1 MTPTPDASVLVRRAL
16 AGYGTSELLTLVDS
30 LNLQP
35 SARVDV
41 VILAPLRNLHRG
53 RNARSFLT
61 NAPMLAIKFL
71 AELISADALTRTV
84 EILGDSAD
92 SPTFEEL
99 SAAVDTLLSE
109 DVAPAVIGAM
119 LALAAANGV
128 PAAEHCV
135 TLLDSR
141 EEFSLPQ
148 LEVAAP
154 ASALAPAHSVDPKI
168 REQRLKRREEQK
180 LARQRVVARPQSRP
194 AKTKTAPPRSSAPVT
209 TTVADETPL
218 VASMP
223 VVASAPVVAA
233 MPVVERRRINLTPLE
248 ETRFN
253 TEHPLSG
260 TVIALDVPFD
270 VANTD
275 ELGVSAKLRP
285 VLVVAGAAEEL
296 LILPIFSNEAAGR
309 VPFTSWKQ
317 IGLDHASF
325 LGSDR
330 VSIALEAS
338 TVIRRIGR
346 LNDQEWNALI

>member
-1 MTPTPDASVLVRRAL
+1 
-16 AGYGTSELLTLVDS
+16 
-30 LNLQP
+30 
-35 SARVDV
+35 
-41 VILAPLRNLHRG
+41 
-53 RNARSFLT
+53 
-61 NAPMLAIKFL
+61 
-71 AELISADALTRTV
+71 
-84 EILGDSAD
+84 
-92 SPTFEEL
+92 
-99 SAAVDTLLSE
+99 
-109 DVAPAVIGAM
+109 
-119 LALAAANGV
+119 
-128 PAAEHCV
+128 
-135 TLLDSR
+135 
-141 EEFSLPQ
+141 
-148 LEVAAP
+148 
-154 ASALAPAHSVDPKI
+154 
-168 REQRLKRREEQK
+168 
-180 LARQRVVARPQSRP
+180 
-194 AKTKTAPPRSSAPVT
+194 
-209 TTVADETPL
+209 
-218 VASMP
+218 
-223 VVASAPVVAA
+223 